1 MQFVCLNSV
10 ARHVSRSL
18 RIQLEQKATGV
29 AGALAGESDN
39 GTNIKNLVEHAGG
52 IVEAQ
57 LPKPVSSNNEALS
70 QWLLIGSENDKAKD
84 QKTCIKQYAAGLTFH
99 GRSMLIDSIMQQCLD
114 RKHGILF
121 ST

>member
-1 MQFVCLNSV
+1 MKSV
-10 ARHVSRSL
+10 HWNRQEA
-18 RIQLEQKATGV
+18 V
-29 AGALAGESDN
+29 AGALAGESDS

-57 LPKPVSSNNEALS
+57 LPNTFSSSSSEVLS

-84 QKTCIKQYAAGLTFH
+84 QKLCRKQYAAGLTFH

-114 RKHGILF
+114 RKHDILY
-121 ST
+121 TT